1 MDNINIYLRNIILFY
16 FQFLI
21 QYEKT
26 NWRKILT
33 MPLSITVEHARSQIL
48 SRPEFKN
55 IGELTNENREAVYLL
70 KKLCSSTKTAH
81 FK

>member
-1 MDNINIYLRNIILFY
+1 
-16 FQFLI
+16 
-21 QYEKT
+21 
-26 NWRKILT
+26 
-33 MPLSITVEHARSQIL
+33 MPLSITVDHARSQIL

-55 IGELTNENREAVYLL
+55 IGELTNENREAVYSL